1 MVSLPLGGGGS
12 RRSKSVAARQPEVE
26 AYTPK
31 IRQTD
36 TRTERERDRQGA
48 RGRRT
53 DRRTHTVPHA
63 ASRQGDSELAQ
74 VYVTGQDCFWKS
86 PTLNSVSAHKI
97 PLFFSL
103 QAPALPRVVFFC
115 HCGAAENGN
124 L

>member
-26 AYTPK
+26 AYVPK

-36 TRTERERDRQGA
+36 TQTEREKDRERA
-48 RGRRT
+48 RRT

-74 VYVTGQDCFWKS
+74 VYITGQDCFWKS
-86 PTLNSVSAHKI
+86 PTLNSLSAHKI
-97 PLFFSL
+97 PLF
-103 QAPALPRVVFFC
+103 FFC